1 MNKFK
6 LTRLI
11 LVVMCALLISG
22 CVAQVVGT
30 MVDTTIEVA
39 KIPFKVGGAVIDL
52 ATPNKKKGSKGSED
66 DEAVKKA
73 EESLEQAQ
81 ESLREAEDALRRA
94 EDSLQRAKGS
104 SGGSSQPAEG
114 FPAPAEG
121 FSPAEGGQ
129 QIYERPVQEVRPEVE
144 T

>member
-81 ESLREAEDALRRA
+81 ESLRQAEDALRRA

-104 SGGSSQPAEG
+104 SFPAEG
-114 FPAPAEG
+114 SLQPPEG
-121 FSPAEGGQ
+121 YSPAEGGQ

>member
-1 MNKFK
+1 M
-6 LTRLI
+6 
-11 LVVMCALLISG
+11 
-22 CVAQVVGT
+22 
-30 MVDTTIEVA
+30 
-39 KIPFKVGGAVIDL
+39 IDL

-114 FPAPAEG
+114 F
-121 FSPAEGGQ
+121 SPAEGGQ